1 MKRIL
6 VSILDGAW
14 KIIEKELVV
23 RKYNRRTIKLYL
35 HYNEELLK
43 FSNKTSYQIS
53 NDDVRDY
60 LYYLSEKKNA
70 SASTL
75 NIVINALKFYY
86 GEVLKREFVYEITR
100 PKKDKKLPAVLSPEE
115 VSGILSSVNNIK
127 HKLIL
132 MLIYSA
138 GLRVSGVVKLKPE
151 DIDAERKLIHIKGAK
166 GRKDRYTMLSD
177 VAMKTLREYQRK
189 YKLQTWLFL
198 GQRKDKHIS
207 IRTVQAIFEQA
218 RDKAGIGKDV
228 TVHSLRHSFATHL
241 LENGV
246 DLRYIQKLLGH
257 KHSKTTEIYTHVSN
271 KNLREIKSPLDMLE
285 IKRSNV
291 KNE

>member
-6 VSILDGAW
+6 VSIPDGAW
-14 KIIEKELVV
+14 EIIEKEHVV
-23 RKYNRRTIKLYL
+23 RKYSRRTIKLYL

-43 FSNKTSYQIS
+43 FSNKTPYQIS

-100 PKKDKKLPAVLSPEE
+100 PKKDKKLPVVLSPEE

-138 GLRVSGVVKLKPE
+138 GLRVSEVVKLKPE

-246 DLRYIQKLLGH
+246 DLRYIQELLGH

-285 IKRSNV
+285 IKRSDV

>member
-6 VSILDGAW
+6 VSIPDGAW
-14 KIIEKELVV
+14 EIIEKEHVV
-23 RKYNRRTIKLYL
+23 RKYSRRTIKLYL

-100 PKKDKKLPAVLSPEE
+100 PKKDKKLPVVLSPEE

-132 MLIYSA
+132 MLIYSV
-138 GLRVSGVVKLKPE
+138 GLRVSEVVKLKPE

-246 DLRYIQKLLGH
+246 DLRYIQELLGH

-285 IKRSNV
+285 IKRSDV

>member
-6 VSILDGAW
+6 VSIPDGAW
-14 KIIEKELVV
+14 EIIEKEHVV
-23 RKYNRRTIKLYL
+23 RKYSRRTIKLYL

-100 PKKDKKLPAVLSPEE
+100 PKKDKKLPVVLSPEE

-132 MLIYSA
+132 MLIYSV
-138 GLRVSGVVKLKPE
+138 GLRVSEVVKLKPE

-228 TVHSLRHSFATHL
+228 TVHSLRHSFGDTFA
-241 LENGV
+241 ENGV
-246 DLRYIQKLLGH
+246 DLRYIQELLGH

-285 IKRSNV
+285 IKRSDV